1 MTEEQLAFAAE
12 RLANAQEK
20 FVEGVRL
27 VVDAQIA
34 LVQRLRVFE
43 DFLNIS
49 QELKGARDDEAK
61 RTLDSFQALV
71 KAFIESNVNLRE
83 KPSAWIG
90 CLPRL
95 IAISA
100 AVRAWKMKID
110 QSAASSRPGYCRF
123 ALRAQGGQGCPRS
136 ERSLISS

>member
-27 VVDAQIA
+27 VVDTQIA

-49 QELKGARDDEAK
+49 QELKDARDEEAK

-83 KPSAWIG
+83 NTERMD
-90 CLPRL
+90 RL
-95 IAISA
+95 LTKVDSYFG
-100 AVRAWKMKID
+100 
-110 QSAASSRPGYCRF
+110 SGEG
-123 ALRAQGGQGCPRS
+123 L
-136 ERSLISS
+136 ENEN

>member
-27 VVDAQIA
+27 VVDTQIA

-49 QELKGARDDEAK
+49 QELKDARDDEAK

-83 KPSAWIG
+83 NTE
-90 CLPRL
+90 RMER
-95 IAISA
+95 A
-100 AVRAWKMKID
+100 AH
-110 QSAASSRPGYCRF
+110 
-123 ALRAQGGQGCPRS
+123 QG
-136 ERSLISS
+136 

>member
-27 VVDAQIA
+27 VVDTQIA

-49 QELKGARDDEAK
+49 QELRDARDDEAK

-83 KPSAWIG
+83 NTERMD
-90 CLPRL
+90 RL
-95 IAISA
+95 LNKVDSYFG
-100 AVRAWKMKID
+100 
-110 QSAASSRPGYCRF
+110 SGEG
-123 ALRAQGGQGCPRS
+123 L
-136 ERSLISS
+136 ENEN

>member
-1 MTEEQLAFAAE
+1 MTEQQLVDAAE

-20 FVEGVRL
+20 FVEGARL

-49 QELKGARDDEAK
+49 QELKDARDDEAK

-83 KPSAWIG
+83 NTERMD
-90 CLPRL
+90 RL
-95 IAISA
+95 LTKVDSYFG
-100 AVRAWKMKID
+100 
-110 QSAASSRPGYCRF
+110 SGEG
-123 ALRAQGGQGCPRS
+123 L
-136 ERSLISS
+136 ENEN

>member
-49 QELKGARDDEAK
+49 QELKDARDEEAK

-83 KPSAWIG
+83 NTERMD
-90 CLPRL
+90 RL
-95 IAISA
+95 LNKVDSYFG
-100 AVRAWKMKID
+100 
-110 QSAASSRPGYCRF
+110 SGEG
-123 ALRAQGGQGCPRS
+123 L
-136 ERSLISS
+136 ENEN

>member
-1 MTEEQLAFAAE
+1 MGPGRKRRQQSLDLTGEAQYPTRRRNLMTEEQLAFAAE

-27 VVDAQIA
+27 VVDTQVA

-49 QELKGARDDEAK
+49 QELKAARDDEAK

-71 KAFIESNVNLRE
+71 KAFIESNVNIRE
-83 KPSAWIG
+83 N
-90 CLPRL
+90 
-95 IAISA
+95 
-100 AVRAWKMKID
+100 
-110 QSAASSRPGYCRF
+110 
-123 ALRAQGGQGCPRS
+123 S
-136 ERSLISS
+136 ERMDRLLTKVDSYFGSGEGLENEN

>member
-34 LVQRLRVFE
+34 LVRRLRVFE

-49 QELKGARDDEAK
+49 QELRDARDDEAK

-83 KPSAWIG
+83 NTERMD
-90 CLPRL
+90 RL
-95 IAISA
+95 LNKVDSYFG
-100 AVRAWKMKID
+100 
-110 QSAASSRPGYCRF
+110 SGEG
-123 ALRAQGGQGCPRS
+123 L
-136 ERSLISS
+136 ENEN

>member
-83 KPSAWIG
+83 NTERMD
-90 CLPRL
+90 RL
-95 IAISA
+95 LTKVDSYFG
-100 AVRAWKMKID
+100 
-110 QSAASSRPGYCRF
+110 SGEG
-123 ALRAQGGQGCPRS
+123 L
-136 ERSLISS
+136 ENEN

>member
-49 QELKGARDDEAK
+49 QELKAARDDEAK

-83 KPSAWIG
+83 NTERMD
-90 CLPRL
+90 RL
-95 IAISA
+95 LTKVDSYFG
-100 AVRAWKMKID
+100 
-110 QSAASSRPGYCRF
+110 SGEG
-123 ALRAQGGQGCPRS
+123 L
-136 ERSLISS
+136 ENEN